1 MNIIEIYIKKNVN
14 IQNLHNE
21 VIYPK
26 QSILVVSYENGS
38 ERIIDLM
45 SEKDITDIDY
55 FKVIESD
62 KTKKRILFND
72 LDRITLKEV

>member
-1 MNIIEIYIKKNVN
+1 MNIVEIYIKKNIN

-26 QSILVVSYENGS
+26 QSILIVSYENGT

-62 KTKKRILFND
+62 KTKKRTLFKDSD
-72 LDRITLKEV
+72 LMELVC

>member
-1 MNIIEIYIKKNVN
+1 MNIVEIYIKKNVN

-26 QSILVVSYENGS
+26 QSILVVSYENGT

-72 LDRITLKEV
+72 LDRITL

>member
-1 MNIIEIYIKKNVN
+1 MNIIEIAIKKNIN
-14 IQNLHNE
+14 IINLHNE
-21 VIYPK
+21 VVYPK
-26 QSILVVSYENGS
+26 QNILVVSFENGT

-62 KTKKRILFND
+62 KTKKRLLFKDND
-72 LDRITLKEV
+72 YKLA

>member
-1 MNIIEIYIKKNVN
+1 MNIVEIYIKKNIN
-14 IQNLHNE
+14 IMNLHNE

-26 QSILVVSYENGS
+26 QSILVVSYENGT

-72 LDRITLKEV
+72 LDRMTL

>member
-1 MNIIEIYIKKNVN
+1 MNIVEIYIKKNIN

-26 QSILVVSYENGS
+26 QSILVVSYENGT

-72 LDRITLKEV
+72 LDRMTL

>member
-62 KTKKRILFND
+62 KTKKRVLFND

>member
-1 MNIIEIYIKKNVN
+1 MNIVEIYIKKNVN

-26 QSILVVSYENGS
+26 QSILVVSYENGT